1 MTVQRFGGDAPPK
14 EPDGPDPPGVV
25 DLSHRGLVEF
35 PAKGARLS
43 SSTRLIVGPSARIRH
58 PELAR

>member
-1 MTVQRFGGDAPPK
+1 MTVQPFGGDAPPK

-25 DLSHRGLVEF
+25 DLSHRALVEF

-43 SSTRLIVGPSARIRH
+43 SSAHFIVGPSARIRH